1 MYSTHEAIGRLS
13 YALEHQ
19 DDCKRRH
26 KDTTAALSDAKE
38 AVDLCARAVCD
49 AQNGGKPSLFDRDD
63 EPAATVTQSTEVD
76 AQEARVVSPADD
88 VAKQETVP
96 VIDGTTGAPIPPA
109 HDAPLGEYPLTPSAE
124 DPTLCVCGFAVD
136 SPVAGAL
143 HDSRHGRYLAAF
155 EGSGLAEATAQRP
168 GEIREKKGDVTA
180 AVAARAKGKAR
191 V

>member
-1 MYSTHEAIGRLS
+1 MFKTQDQAITLLRA
-13 YALEHQ
+13 AL
-19 DDCKRRH
+19 DDYDQCKRDH
-26 KDTTAALSDAKE
+26 KDSTDALTEAKKM
-38 AVDLCARAVCD
+38 VDSRARAVCD
-49 AQNGGKPSLFDRDD
+49 AKSTPTLFDRDD

-76 AQEARVVSPADD
+76 GHEARVVSPADD
-88 VAKQETVP
+88 IAKQEVAP

-109 HDAPLGEYPLTPSAE
+109 HEVPAAEYPMTPSAE

-168 GEIREKKGDVTA
+168 RKIREKKGDVTA